1 MSHPDPMHDPEN
13 TQDEDRFDYQQQLA
27 EQERREQE
35 EYERHWQ
42 EYLEVNKAFLRAT
55 RIHWS
60 FHKWPLESIK

>member
-1 MSHPDPMHDPEN
+1 M
-13 TQDEDRFDYQQQLA
+13 DETERLDYQQQLS

-42 EYLEVNKAFLRAT
+42 EYIETHKAFLRAT

-60 FHKWPLESIK
+60 FHKWSE